1 MKNMIS
7 MTSWMRNHIENLY
20 NVVSTPMAATRD
32 ALTERLQSIRETAS
46 LLHRV
51 VDNVAWCDRL
61 KEKKRRKTVKRRR
74 RKNYRIKRTDK
85 R

>member
-46 LLHRV
+46 LLYRV
-51 VDNVAWCDRL
+51 VDNVGWCDRL
-61 KEKKRRKTVKRRR
+61 KEKKEEKQSKEEGEKT
-74 RKNYRIKRTDK
+74 TE
-85 R
+85 